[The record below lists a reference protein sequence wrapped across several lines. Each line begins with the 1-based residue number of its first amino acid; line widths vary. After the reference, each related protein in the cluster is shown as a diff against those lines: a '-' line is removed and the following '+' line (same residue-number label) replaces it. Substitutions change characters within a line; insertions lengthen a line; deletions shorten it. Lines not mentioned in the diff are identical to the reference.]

1 MLCSE
6 VIDVD
11 ELEELQNSIVRTFC
25 DTEGIFLPPF
35 PIVNVQLMVHFV
47 EKVKLGGPVQ
57 Y

>member
-1 MLCSE
+1 